1 MNERLFE
8 ITVPERKSKER
19 IDAFLSRELAQI
31 SRSKIQQLIRESRVT
46 VNGLSVKANTPVRP
60 NDIIRVTVPKPP
72 PADALP
78 ENIPLKIV
86 FEDDYLLVV
95 NKPAGMVVHPAC
107 GHFTGTLVNALL
119 GHSGQL
125 SRENG
130 SDRPGIVHRLDKDT
144 SGLLVVAKN
153 DAVHEALALQF
164 SEKSA
169 DREYRAI
176 VWGRPQRASGRVETL
191 LSRSVRDRRKIV
203 VASTGKSAVTH
214 YRLLEPF
221 AFLSHLSVRLE
232 TGRTHQI
239 RVHMAHVGH
248 PVFGDPV
255 YGGRTRP
262 LAALNPGVRATAQEL
277 LALISRQALHAKTLG
292 FVHPVLKKKMLFDSE
307 LPEDF
312 RNVLEKLR
320 GV

>member
-31 SRSKIQQLIRESRVT
+31 SRSKIQQLIRDSRVT
-46 VNGLSVKANTPVRP
+46 VNSRTVKANTAVRP
-60 NDIIRVTVPKPP
+60 NDVIRITVPKPP
-72 PADALP
+72 PPDVLP
-78 ENIPLKIV
+78 EEIPLEIV
-86 FEDDYLLVV
+86 FEDDHLLVV

-119 GHSGQL
+119 GHAGRL

-169 DREYRAI
+169 EREYRAI
-176 VWGRPQRASGRVETL
+176 VWGRPPRITGTIETR
-191 LSRSVRDRRKIV
+191 LSRSVRDRRKIA

-239 RVHMAHVGH
+239 RVHMAHLRH

-262 LAALNPGVRATAQEL
+262 LAELNRNDQTLANEL

-307 LPEDF
+307 LPDDF
-312 RNVLEKLR
+312 LNVLEKLK
-320 GV
+320 GG